1 MSGVISFSHADKDRM
16 WFAAGWCFNG
26 VLDCAASRADATPE
40 IERILEQAKHL
51 NGLHLDL
58 LEDRDRSLKERVLN
72 AIEWAAGRGARGEY
86 LVSVEG
92 RRLPEGD
99 QRLYRQATAE
109 LLSLIGRE
117 RQEL

>member
-1 MSGVISFSHADKDRM
+1 MSGVISFSRAERGRM

-26 VLDCAASRADATPE
+26 VLDCAISCADASPE
-40 IERILEQAKHL
+40 IERIMEQAKHL

-58 LEDRDRSLKERVLN
+58 LGERDRSLKERVLN
-72 AIEWAAGRGARGEY
+72 AIECAAGRGARGEY

-99 QRLYRQATAE
+99 QHLYRQAMAE
-109 LLSLIGRE
+109 LLGLIRRE